1 MWFFDARLR
10 DNEKFCEN
18 IDRIIRSRSP
28 GVTARDL
35 ATLMGKLP
43 PFISQVL
50 RKKSPPPALT
60 LWDLELIAHV
70 LKIDRKKLIEIYL
83 RETRKLYV
91 DVRLDIELDFAL
103 EVAEQWRE
111 KILKQKEEENPGT

>member
-10 DNEKFCEN
+10 DNELFCEN

-60 LWDLELIAHV
+60 LWDLELIAYV
-70 LKIDRKKLIEIYL
+70 LKVDRRKLIEIYL
-83 RETRKLYV
+83 KEAHKLTI
-91 DVRLDIELDFAL
+91 DVRLDIEVDFAL
-103 EVAEQWRE
+103 DVADQWRKEILGE
-111 KILKQKEEENPGT
+111 KETD

>member
-10 DNEKFCEN
+10 DSELFCEN

-35 ATLMGKLP
+35 ATLLGKLP

-60 LWDLELIAHV
+60 LWDLETIAHV
-70 LKIDRKKLIEIYL
+70 LKVDRKKLIEIYL
-83 RETRKLYV
+83 RETRKLTI
-91 DVRLDIELDFAL
+91 DVRLDTEMRFAL
-103 EVAEQWRE
+103 ETADRWRHD
-111 KILKQKEEENPGT
+111 ILENKQGQQSD